1 MDRFAATEGIEPHDS
16 YSRTEPFAA
25 GETAIGRDLRLRIR
39 DFYRTSDNRDLD
51 ERWLGFYT
59 PGARVKIGPQAAE
72 GHEGGWE
79 TDIRRLRTA
88 MWSPVSARKH
98 WITRAVGSATEK
110 GVHVMLKGGV
120 RRKGLDGAEGV
131 FSWAGSAE
139 WVRQDDGE
147 WRMDAYR
154 VWLDP
159 WTAIE
164 GELPTV
170 SQF

>member
-16 YSRTEPFAA
+16 YSRMEPFSAS
-25 GETAIGRDLRLRIR
+25 ETAIERDLRLRIR
-39 DFYRTSDNRDLD
+39 DFYRTSDRRDQD
-51 ERWLGFYT
+51 ERWLDFYT
-59 PGARVKIGPQAAE
+59 PGARAKVGALE
-72 GHEGGWE
+72 GEE
-79 TDIRRLRTA
+79 RENIRQLRTA
-88 MWSPVSARKH
+88 LWSTVSARKH
-98 WITRAVGSATEK
+98 WLTSAIGSATEK

-120 RRKGLDGAEGV
+120 RRKGLDGSEKV

-139 WVRQDDGE
+139 WVRQQDGE

-159 WTAIE
+159 WTEID
-164 GELPTV
+164 GELPAV